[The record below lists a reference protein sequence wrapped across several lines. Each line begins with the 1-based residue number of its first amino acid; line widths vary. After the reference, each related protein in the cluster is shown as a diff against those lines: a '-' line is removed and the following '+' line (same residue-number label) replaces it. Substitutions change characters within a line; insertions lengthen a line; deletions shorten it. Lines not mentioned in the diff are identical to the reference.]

1 MWETFRR
8 LGFGLILIAAAAAL
22 LLWSDLGSRISA
34 VPAAPT
40 SEKTAKIAILQQ
52 SSQGILDE
60 GREGILAGLAETGWV
75 EGKNLSVKRFNAEG
89 DMTVAQAIAREMVV
103 GGNNLLVTITT
114 PSLQAVANANR
125 STRIPHVFSLVTN
138 PAAAGVGVS
147 ASDPLDHPAWLAG
160 YGTMQPVARAFQIA
174 REMNPALKT
183 VGIAWNVAEANSEA
197 QVKLARTVCADLGI
211 TLLEATVENSAGV
224 GEAAASLAARGAEA
238 LWVNGDVTVLTAVD
252 SVTAAAARARIPVFT
267 VIPPNVRQGALFDL
281 GADYREVGRLSGVLA
296 GEILNGRRIQDV
308 PIRNAMPEILT
319 INLQTLKNLKGTW
332 TVPPSLRDEARLLI
346 DEQGTAHDRAAAVL
360 PKPESGRTYRLALA
374 SYVAEPS
381 RDACEK
387 GLLDGLAELG
397 FVEGKNLIV
406 ARANAQG
413 EMANI
418 TPMIQN
424 FDNSGN
430 DAIVTFSTPVLQ
442 GALTSAKHKPIIFTY
457 VVDPIAAGAGESFSS
472 HLPNVTG
479 VGSLPPVKDAI
490 QLARQILPNLQTVGF
505 IYNAGEAS
513 SSRVQEILREVCKD
527 EGLRLESASVNTPG
541 DVLQAAQSLIAR
553 GVNAIYTASDNT
565 VVQAIDSLTGAAAKA
580 RIPVINEDAD
590 YLDRGILFSVGPGF
604 FHTGKATA
612 APVARVLNGERPE
625 NIPLENVSVNVTRF
639 NPAIAEKLGISIPAE
654 FLQKPSTD
662 VATSPN
668 PSGRL
673 WKIALILYNESAPA
687 EEILE
692 GMAEGWKESPLEKD
706 RDYAVKIRNAQGDM
720 GSLPGCL
727 EAALTDGADIIV
739 PVSTP
744 SLQSTVTRI
753 RNKPVVFTMVAN
765 PMAAGAGKSPSD
777 HQPNVTGASVMAP
790 FRKMLD
796 LLKAYYPSCRRLGTL
811 FCPSEAN
818 SVDLRDALAA
828 ECEKRGLTLES
839 VAANSSSE
847 LTDAA
852 ASLAARPIDAVVQI
866 SDNLSS
872 AGFAAIARAA
882 RQAHKPLFSLNSSTV
897 PLGAAVAM
905 GRDYHEVGR
914 ETVRLL
920 ERVIRGENPEKIPF
934 VLPKK
939 ITLSLSLPN
948 AKAVG
953 MNIPE
958 ELMQKADRVIR

>member
-1 MWETFRR
+1 MWETLRR
-8 LGFGLILIAAAAAL
+8 LGLGLVLIAAAATL
-22 LLWSDLGSRISA
+22 LLWSDLASRVSSA
-34 VPAAPT
+34 PSTLP

-75 EGKNLSVKRFNAEG
+75 EGKNLTVKRFNAEG

-125 STRIPHVFSLVTN
+125 STRVPHVFSLVTN

-224 GEAAASLAARGAEA
+224 GEAAASLASRGAEA
-238 LWVNGDVTVLTAVD
+238 IWVNGDVTVLTAVD

-267 VIPPNVRQGALFDL
+267 VIPPSVRQGALFDL

-296 GEILNGRRIQDV
+296 GEILNGRPTKDV

-319 INLQTLKNLKGTW
+319 LNLQALKNLKGTW
-332 TVPPSLRDEARLLI
+332 TVPQSLRDEARLLI
-346 DEQGTAHDRAAAVL
+346 DEQGAIHDRAAAVL
-360 PKPESGRTYRLALA
+360 PKPEVGRTYRLAMA
-374 SYVAEPS
+374 SYVSEPS

-387 GLLDGLAELG
+387 GVLEGLAELG

-406 ARANAQG
+406 AHANAQG

-418 TPMIQN
+418 PSMIQN
-424 FDNSGN
+424 FDSSGN

-442 GALTSAKHKPIIFTY
+442 GALASAKHKPIVFTY

-490 QLARQILPNLQTVGF
+490 QLARRILPNLRTIGTL
-505 IYNAGEAS
+505 YNAGEAS
-513 SSRVQEILREVCKD
+513 SSRVQEILRQACAE
-527 EGLRLESASVNTPG
+527 EGLRLESASINTPG
-541 DVLQAAQSLIAR
+541 DVMQATQSLIAR
-553 GVNAIYTASDNT
+553 GIDAIYVASDNT
-565 VVQAIDSLTGAAAKA
+565 VVQAIDSLTGVAAKA
-580 RIPVINEDAD
+580 RVPVINEDAD

-604 FHTGKATA
+604 FHTGKAA
-612 APVARVLNGERPE
+612 APLIARVLNGENPGK
-625 NIPLENVSVNVTRF
+625 IPLENVSVNVTRF
-639 NPAIAEKLGISIPAE
+639 NPDIAKKLGIQIPAE
-654 FLQKPSTD
+654 LLHSPTD
-662 VATSPN
+662 AAVAPN
-668 PSGRL
+668 PSGQL

-687 EEILE
+687 EEIIE
-692 GMAEGWKESPLEKD
+692 GMAEGWENSPLKKD
-706 RDYAVKIRNAQGDM
+706 RDYLVKIRNAQGDM
-720 GSLPGCL
+720 NALPGCL

-744 SLQSTVTRI
+744 SLQAAATRI

-765 PMAAGAGKSPSD
+765 PIAAGVGKTPSD

-790 FRKMLD
+790 FREMLE
-796 LLKAYYPSCRRLGTL
+796 LLKTYYASCRRLGTL

-818 SVDLRDALAA
+818 SVDLRDVLAA
-828 ECEKRGLTLES
+828 ECKKHGFSLES

-852 ASLAARPIDAVVQI
+852 ASLVARPIDAVVQI

-872 AGFAAIARAA
+872 AGFTAIARAA
-882 RQAHKPLFSLNSSTV
+882 RQTRKPLFSLNSSTV

-914 ETVRLL
+914 ETVKLL
-920 ERVIRGENPEKIPF
+920 ERVIQGENPEKIPF
-934 VLPKK
+934 ILPEK

-948 AKAVG
+948 AKAAG

-958 ELMQKADRVIR
+958 ELIQKTDRVIR